1 MRLCCLRVQADGRA
15 AAQLSEAA
23 QSELL
28 DICEEQFAQLEKV
41 RVNPVC
47 PKTFCL
53 TIHIVLGGLG

>member
-41 RVNPVC
+41 HVNPVC
-47 PKTFCL
+47 PKT
-53 TIHIVLGGLG
+53 